1 MPEVYITNP
10 LTKRAVKVGGRIY
23 KRLLKNG
30 DIVLKPLEPLEPL
43 EPEPAP
49 EPAPLEPEPEPEE
62 SDSDDEYFNY
72 KL

>member
-30 DIVLKPLEPLEPL
+30 DIVLKQLEPEPEP

-49 EPAPLEPEPEPEE
+49 APELEPLEPEPEE

>member
-30 DIVLKPLEPLEPL
+30 DIVLKPLEPLEP
-43 EPEPAP
+43 EPAP